1 MTTDHHQ
8 QHSYLAEM
16 TAAETGPSFLG
27 APQVP
32 CDAAAIRDADA
43 RFAVLGLPYDQGS
56 FLRSRATALGPKA
69 LREEASALFSWFF
82 DFDLDIVAD
91 GRLVDVG
98 DATIVPGNAVKSF
111 ANITR
116 SVESILDADAIPVCL
131 GGDHSVPIPI
141 MAAYAS
147 RRSDK
152 RMGYLH
158 LDSHMDAQPD
168 VDGEKNTSWQGVA
181 RATEH
186 PCIDGKNVAVL
197 GIHGAWNSREELQ
210 HLQSQGSSVFTM
222 RQVDREGIEAV
233 VNRALDVV
241 TDGTDGFYVTWDV
254 DVVDIAAMPGADAPE
269 PGGLTSREA
278 LRAAELIGARR
289 PVGIDLVEF
298 TPAYDTASNPSAKL
312 SVQILL
318 YLLASY
324 IAVDR

>member
-1 MTTDHHQ
+1 MTTQ
-8 QHSYLAEM
+8 QPHSYLADM
-16 TAAETGPSFLG
+16 IGWETGPPFLG
-27 APQVP
+27 APQVR
-32 CDAAAIRDADA
+32 CTADAIREANA

-56 FLRSRATALGPKA
+56 FLRSRATAHGPKA
-69 LREEASALFSWFF
+69 LREEAGSLFSWFF
-82 DFDLDIVAD
+82 DFDVDIVAD

-111 ANITR
+111 ANITQ
-116 SVESILDADAIPVCL
+116 SVEAILDADAIPVCL
-131 GGDHSVPIPI
+131 GGDHSVPIPV

-147 RRSDK
+147 RRAHLK
-152 RMGYLH
+152 LGYLH

-186 PCIDGKNVAVL
+186 PCVDGRNVAVL
-197 GIHGAWNSREELQ
+197 GIHGAWNSPEELA
-210 HLQSQGSSVFTM
+210 HLRRQGSSIFTM
-222 RQVDREGIEAV
+222 RQIDREGIDAV
-233 VNRALDVV
+233 VDHALDVV

-254 DVVDIAAMPGADAPE
+254 DVVDVAAMPGADAPE

-278 LRAAELIGARR
+278 LRAAERIGARQ

-298 TPAYDTASNPSAKL
+298 TPAFDTASGPSAKL
-312 SVQILL
+312 SVHILL

-324 IAVDR
+324 IAADR

>member
-1 MTTDHHQ
+1 MSVDKT
-8 QHSYLAEM
+8 HSYLADM
-16 TAAETGPSFLG
+16 IGWETGPAFLG
-27 APQVP
+27 APKVACTARAIQE
-32 CDAAAIRDADA
+32 AAA

-82 DFDLDIVAD
+82 DFDLDVVAD

-111 ANITR
+111 ANITAA
-116 SVESILDADAIPVCL
+116 VEQILDAGAIPVCL

-147 RRSDK
+147 RRKDL
-152 RMGYLH
+152 RLGYLH

-168 VDGEKNTSWQGVA
+168 VDGESNTSWQGVA

-186 PCIDGKNVAVL
+186 PCIDGRNVAVV
-197 GIHGAWNSREELQ
+197 GIHGAWNSPEEAN
-210 HLQSQGSSVFTM
+210 HLRSQGSSIFTM
-222 RQVDREGIEAV
+222 RQIDRDGIDAIIE
-233 VNRALDVV
+233 RALDVV

-254 DVVDIAAMPGADAPE
+254 DVVDVAAMPGADAPE

-278 LRAAELIGARR
+278 LRAAEAIGARR

-298 TPAYDTASNPSAKL
+298 TPAYDTASGPSAKL
-312 SVQILL
+312 AVHILL
-318 YLLASY
+318 YLLASH
-324 IAVDR
+324 IAAGR